1 MPLQYGISKTSI
13 NYLTKF
19 YAEQYK
25 NSNIRLNIIS
35 PGGIY
40 IKQNKKFVRNY
51 SKFYIQKN
59 A

>member
-40 IKQNKKFVRNY
+40 NKQNKNL
-51 SKFYIQKN
+51 
-59 A
+59 